1 MGLCRNQ
8 AGLVLYTIRGEILMM
23 AELAL
28 KSTLWL
34 CNYYKSD
41 ITCLSSEPVQSP
53 FANLE
58 PPRKTFTHRFRDE
71 VKSFLFKDTGVAGCR
86 KIS

>member
-1 MGLCRNQ
+1 MLESGWSGVIYHKRFML
-8 AGLVLYTIRGEILMM
+8 

-28 KSTLWL
+28 KSRLWM
-34 CNYYKSD
+34 CNYKSE
-41 ITCLSSEPVQSP
+41 ITCLSSDPVQSP

-71 VKSFLFKDTGVAGCR
+71 DKSFLFKDTGVVGCN
-86 KIS
+86 KLNIIS